1 MSGALAERAAG
12 ASVRE
17 LLADA
22 AAQLRAAGCD
32 TPRLDAEVL
41 LAYVRCSSRA
51 SLLSDPQA
59 VLDRSGRR
67 AYAELVHRR
76 AHDREPAAYI
86 TGVRGFRHLELRVDR
101 RALIPR
107 PETELLVE
115 TGLSLARGT
124 RVLDIGT
131 GSGAIAL
138 ALKSERPDL
147 DVAGSDVCAGAL
159 ALARANAER
168 LGIDVALICADL
180 LADVPDDFEAVLC
193 NPPYVAECERTC
205 LAPEVARHEPAR
217 ALFAGEDGL
226 AVIRVLAEQLAA
238 RERVSLAALEV
249 GIGQAPAV
257 NELLRQAG
265 FARVRVVRDLAGI
278 ERVLIATRAA

>member
-1 MSGALAERAAG
+1 MS
-12 ASVRE
+12 
-17 LLADA
+17 
-22 AAQLRAAGCD
+22 AQAR
-32 TPRLDAEVL
+32 
-41 LAYVRCSSRA
+41 SR
-51 SLLSDPQA
+51 S
-59 VLDRSGRR
+59 
-67 AYAELVHRR
+67 
-76 AHDREPAAYI
+76 
-86 TGVRGFRHLELRVDR
+86 
-101 RALIPR
+101 
-107 PETELLVE
+107 
-115 TGLSLARGT
+115 
-124 RVLDIGT
+124 
-131 GSGAIAL
+131 
-138 ALKSERPDL
+138 
-147 DVAGSDVCAGAL
+147 
-159 ALARANAER
+159 RANAER